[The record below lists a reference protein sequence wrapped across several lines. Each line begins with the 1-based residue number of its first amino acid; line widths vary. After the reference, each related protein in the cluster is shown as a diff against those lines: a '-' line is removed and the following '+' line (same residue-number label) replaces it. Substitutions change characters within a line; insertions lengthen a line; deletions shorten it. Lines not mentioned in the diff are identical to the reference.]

1 MEISGRWYEK
11 LGEWEK
17 AMEMYRQE
25 MLAMP
30 DTDSWQTLS
39 SASSFTTPPAGQGG
53 HQQQEGGEGLPPVES
68 STTVHSLSIQGEP
81 SLKSQKSHHTL
92 NNNSKG
98 V

>member
-17 AMEMYRQE
+17 AMQMYRQE
-25 MLAMP
+25 MMALP

-39 SASSFTTPPAGQGG
+39 SASSFTAPTAGGQE
-53 HQQQEGGEGLPPVES
+53 QQIEGLPREI
-68 STTVHSLSIQGEP
+68 STHSLSIQGEP
-81 SLKSQKSHHTL
+81 SLKSQKSHHSP

-98 V
+98 VKINFI